1 MKTILQTNVFELP
14 QCIVVFGNF
23 DGVHKGHQL
32 LIEEALN
39 KSKELGIPSA
49 LFTFKPHPT
58 YVVMGK
64 PEEDIIFTPEEKKKV
79 VKDLGVDYYIEYP
92 FTMDVAN
99 MAAEVFVE
107 EVIYKELHAKYVVVG
122 VDFKFGKGRSGS
134 IPLLEALGVTY
145 GFNVIAF
152 EKLCDHKRVISSTWL
167 RQEIKK
173 GDMEAFKELTGR
185 HFIVL
190 GEVEHGRSI
199 GRTIGF
205 PTANVATAPSKILPP
220 NGVYASYTTVKGIR
234 YKSITNVG
242 PKPASTLDEM
252 VVETYILD
260 FDEMIYGET
269 ILIEMT
275 HFLREAYELK
285 SLDHLKSLI
294 QDDLKDLDNYFEKTS
309 KV

>member
-32 LIEEALN
+32 LIEAALK

-79 VKDLGVDYYIEYP
+79 VEDLGVDYYIEYP
-92 FTMDVAN
+92 FTMEVAN

-134 IPLLEALGVTY
+134 IPLLEILGRTY

-152 EKLCDHKRVISSTWL
+152 KKLCDHRRVISSTWL
-167 RQEIKK
+167 REEIKK
-173 GDMEAFKELTGR
+173 GHMEAFMALTGR

-190 GEVEHGRSI
+190 GEVERGRSI

-205 PTANVATAPSKILPP
+205 PTANVATSPSKLLPP
-220 NGVYASYTTVKGIR
+220 NGVYASYTTVKGKR
-234 YKSITNVG
+234 YQSITNVG
-242 PKPASTLDEM
+242 PKPASKTIEM

-260 FDEMIYGET
+260 FDEIIYGET
-269 ILIEMT
+269 ILIEMI

-285 SLDHLKSLI
+285 SLDHLKALI
-294 QDDLKDLDNYFEKTS
+294 EEDLKDLDNYFKLL
-309 KV
+309 